1 MTRVLSIIV
10 VVLAIALG
18 GYYFLTQSRDDT
30 PAPTPATE
38 QPAAPGEEPAADT
51 PAADEEPA
59 VEEEAMADEP
69 VADDPAAGA
78 EEAAMEDDPGAVTDE
93 REGEDV
99 AAGDTPADDA
109 PVATEDVP
117 ADDATAMADDTP
129 DAKAS
134 DMGAGTPAD
143 DAGAEAA
150 PDGEDAAAD
159 NTPVATEEAPA
170 EDAPADEV
178 AEAAEDAPD
187 AEAPAAVETAP
198 ALDVAALS
206 ADIPMGE
213 ADAPITVIEY
223 GSFTCPHCAA
233 FSENVFGKLKANYI
247 DTGKV
252 RFIHREVYFDRFGLW
267 AGMVARCGGP
277 LRYYGIVEMIYETQH
292 DWIGSGENAEV
303 IDNLKRLGRMAGL
316 GNDQIDACLKSEPL
330 AEALVAA
337 YQTNAEADEITGTP
351 SFIINGEKHPN
362 MSYASF
368 AEILDGLLAE

>member
-1 MTRVLSIIV
+1 MTRVISIIV

-30 PAPTPATE
+30 PAPV
-38 QPAAPGEEPAADT
+38 PAAEQPAADT

-59 VEEEAMADEP
+59 AEEEAMADEP
-69 VADDPAAGA
+69 VADEPAAGE
-78 EEAAMEDDPGAVTDE
+78 EEAAPEDDADPVADEPESEDAAAGDTPADDGAMAADDAP
-93 REGEDV
+93 EGEDV
-99 AAGDTPADDA
+99 AAGDTPE
-109 PVATEDVP
+109 AT
-117 ADDATAMADDTP
+117 
-129 DAKAS
+129 
-134 DMGAGTPAD
+134 
-143 DAGAEAA
+143 
-150 PDGEDAAAD
+150 
-159 NTPVATEEAPA
+159 
-170 EDAPADEV
+170 EDAPADDA
-178 AEAAEDAPD
+178 AEATEDTPD
-187 AEAPAAVETAP
+187 AEAPAAVEAATT
-198 ALDVAALS
+198 LDAAALA
-206 ADIPMGE
+206 ADIPQGE

-223 GSFTCPHCAA
+223 GSFTCPHCADY
-233 FSENVFGKLKANYI
+233 SENVHGKIKTNYI

-277 LRYYGIVEMIYETQH
+277 QRYYGIVEMIYDTQRE
-292 DWIGSGENAEV
+292 WIGSGENAEV
-303 IDNLKRLGRMAGL
+303 IDNLKRLGRTAGL
-316 GNDQIDACLKSEPL
+316 GNDQIDACLESEPL